1 VQNCLYSI
9 SGVSM
14 RTITISDNDEM
25 LLKDAIRNQIDLID
39 NLPALN
45 KGEIRNQYVDLVYRT
60 SGYVV

>member
-1 VQNCLYSI
+1 
-9 SGVSM
+9 M

-25 LLKDAIRNQIDLID
+25 LLKDAIRNHIDLID